1 MKNLHATIDQVNN
14 KADDEGL
21 VVAELTLPVLPVIAS
36 VLLLSGCQSADAP
49 FFDQLNNE
57 TDENKKFINAY
68 NTSHLPKAPVGYK
81 WQVIPNMTDEFTETT
96 LDKNKWN
103 DSISTWKG
111 RHPARFL
118 TKNVKV
124 VNGNLALNT
133 STYTEDSDGYTMGGA
148 AVSGKHSATYGYF
161 EARVKASKTKM
172 STTFWLHSDKQDNTG
187 TACNTAHATEIDIL
201 EAIGGW
207 PDRYWTDVMHAN
219 THYKGRQLI
228 DGKCQG
234 IKYISQGVNHDAKVN
249 LSNDFH
255 IYAAWWVTPNLV
267 NFYFDNKLVGK
278 VELNNPVDVEPFNS
292 EMSLR
297 MVSETYTWQEKL
309 IKEIPGDQQ
318 PYPTDIE
325 LDDIS
330 INTSLYDY
338 VRSYELIPV
347 LN

>member
-219 THYKGRQLI
+219 THYTRYHSECRFQ
-228 DGKCQG
+228 
-234 IKYISQGVNHDAKVN
+234 
-249 LSNDFH
+249 
-255 IYAAWWVTPNLV
+255 W
-267 NFYFDNKLVGK
+267 
-278 VELNNPVDVEPFNS
+278 ELK
-292 EMSLR
+292 
-297 MVSETYTWQEKL
+297 T
-309 IKEIPGDQQ
+309 I
-318 PYPTDIE
+318 
-325 LDDIS
+325 
-330 INTSLYDY
+330 
-338 VRSYELIPV
+338 
-347 LN
+347 